1 MKPAAF
7 DYVRADSPD
16 EVVHHL
22 AHLGEDARILA
33 GGQSL
38 MPILNMRLAQP
49 SVLVDVS
56 RSRVLAEVRSTD
68 TALEIHA
75 AATQGAVQQGKALAD
90 EVPLLAMALPWIS
103 HFQVRNRG
111 TVCGSLAHADPSAE
125 LPLVLCALDGEVEL
139 VCAKGSRLV
148 GAQDFFTGMLS
159 TCRRP
164 DEFLRRARFPR
175 ARAGEAFGFRE
186 FGLRHGDF
194 AACAVAVVAARGR
207 IRIAVGGVADKPAT
221 RDWPLLA
228 GTALDD
234 ALNDLAWELDARS
247 DPQVSAAMRR
257 HLVRR
262 LGRQA
267 VDAAVQG
274 LELA

>member
-7 DYVRADSPD
+7 DYLRADSPD
-16 EVVHHL
+16 EVAHHL
-22 AHLGEDARILA
+22 ARLGDEARILA

-49 SVLVDVS
+49 QVLVDISGSRAMSETVVS
-56 RSRVLAEVRSTD
+56 KS
-68 TALEIHA
+68 ALEIDA
-75 AATQGAVQQGKALAD
+75 SVTQGSVQSRRSLND

-103 HFQVRNRG
+103 HFQIRNRG

-125 LPLVLCALDGEVEL
+125 LPLVLCALNGEVEL
-139 VCAKGSRLV
+139 MSSKARRWVRAS
-148 GAQDFFTGMLS
+148 DFFTGMLS
-159 TCRRP
+159 TCRQP
-164 DEFLRRARFPR
+164 EEFLRRARFPL
-175 ARAGEAFGFRE
+175 AQAGQSFDFRE

-194 AACAVAVVAARGR
+194 AACALAVVASRNL
-207 IRIAVGGVADKPAT
+207 IRITVGGVADKPIS
-221 RDWPLLA
+221 RDWPWLS

-234 ALNDLAWELDARS
+234 ALNELAWDLEARS

-267 VDAAVQG
+267 VDAAVQR
-274 LELA
+274 LEAA

>member
-16 EVVHHL
+16 EVAHHL
-22 AHLGEDARILA
+22 AQFGDEARILA

-38 MPILNMRLAQP
+38 IPILNMRLAQP
-49 SVLVDVS
+49 SVLVDLS
-56 RSRVLAEVRSTD
+56 RSREMVEVQRKES
-68 TALEIHA
+68 ALEIDA
-75 AATQGAVQQGKALAD
+75 AVTQGAVQERAGLMD

-103 HFQVRNRG
+103 HFQIRNRG

-125 LPLVLCALDGEVEL
+125 LPLVLCALNGEVEL
-139 VCAKGSRLV
+139 VSKKGSRHVL
-148 GAQDFFTGMLS
+148 ASDFFTGMLT

-175 ARAGEAFGFRE
+175 AKAGQAFDFRE

-194 AACAVAVVAARGR
+194 AACAVAVVATRDR
-207 IRIAVGGVADKPAT
+207 IRVAVGGVADKPAI
-221 RDWPLLA
+221 REWPLLT
-228 GTALDD
+228 GTGLDD
-234 ALNDLAWELDARS
+234 ALNDLAWGLNARS
-247 DPQVSAAMRR
+247 DSQVSAAMRR

-267 VDAAVQG
+267 VDAALQR
-274 LELA
+274 LEFA

>member
-7 DYVRADSPD
+7 DYVRADIPD
-16 EVVHHL
+16 EVAYHL
-22 AHLGEDARILA
+22 AQFGDEARILA

-49 SVLVDVS
+49 SVLVDLS
-56 RSRVLAEVRSTD
+56 RSREMTDVLSTD
-68 TALEIHA
+68 SALEIDA
-75 AATQGAVQQGKALAD
+75 AVTQGAVQERHSLMD
-90 EVPLLAMALPWIS
+90 EVPLLAMVLPWIS
-103 HFQVRNRG
+103 HFQIRNRG
-111 TVCGSLAHADPSAE
+111 TVCGSIAHADPSAE
-125 LPLVLCALDGEVEL
+125 LPLVLCALNGEVEL
-139 VCAKGSRLV
+139 VSAKGSRHV
-148 GAQDFFTGMLS
+148 HASDFFTGMLS

-164 DEFLRRARFPR
+164 EEFIRRVKFPR
-175 ARAGEAFGFRE
+175 AKAGQAFGFRE

-194 AACAVAVVAARGR
+194 AACAVAVVATRDR
-207 IRIAVGGVADKPAT
+207 IRIAVGGVADKPAI
-221 RDWPLLA
+221 REWPLLT

-234 ALNDLAWELDARS
+234 ALNDLAWDLNARS

-267 VDAAVQG
+267 VDAAAQKMDI
-274 LELA
+274 A

>member
-7 DYVRADSPD
+7 DYVRADSSD
-16 EVVHHL
+16 EV
-22 AHLGEDARILA
+22 AYHLGQFGDEARILA

-38 MPILNMRLAQP
+38 IPILNMRLAQP
-49 SVLVDVS
+49 AVLVDLS
-56 RSRVLAEVRSTD
+56 RSREMADVLSTD
-68 TALEIHA
+68 TALEIDA
-75 AATQGAVQQGKALAD
+75 AVTQGRVQQRTNLKD

-103 HFQVRNRG
+103 HFQIRNRG

-125 LPLVLCALDGEVEL
+125 LPLVLCALNGGVEL
-139 VCAKGSRLV
+139 VSSRSRRQV
-148 GAQDFFTGMLS
+148 RASEFFTGMLS

-175 ARAGEAFGFRE
+175 AAAGQAFDFRE

-194 AACAVAVVAARGR
+194 AASAVAVVATRDS

-221 RDWPLLA
+221 REWPLLV

-234 ALNDLAWELDARS
+234 ALNDFAWDLDARS
-247 DPQVSAAMRR
+247 DPQVSATMRR
-257 HLVRR
+257 HLVRK

-267 VDAAVQG
+267 VDTAVRR
-274 LELA
+274 LEFT

>member
-22 AHLGEDARILA
+22 AQFGEEARILA

-49 SVLVDVS
+49 SVLVDLS
-56 RSRVLAEVRSTD
+56 RSPEMAHVESTNSSLMID
-68 TALEIHA
+68 A
-75 AATQGAVQQGKALAD
+75 AVTQGAVQERKNLMD

-103 HFQVRNRG
+103 HFQIRNRG

-125 LPLVLCALDGEVEL
+125 LPLVLCALNGEVEL
-139 VCAKGSRLV
+139 VSQSGTRRVRAS
-148 GAQDFFTGMLS
+148 DFFTGMLS
-159 TCRRP
+159 SCRRP
-164 DEFLRRARFPR
+164 DEFLHRARFPR
-175 ARAGEAFGFRE
+175 AQAGQSFGFRE

-194 AACAVAVVAARGR
+194 AACAVAVVAARDR
-207 IRIAVGGVADKPAT
+207 IRIAVGGVADRPTT
-221 RDWPLLA
+221 RDWPLLGGA
-228 GTALDD
+228 ALDD
-234 ALNDLAWELDARS
+234 ALNGLAWDLDARS
-247 DPQVSAAMRR
+247 DSQVSAAMRR

-267 VDAAVQG
+267 VEAAVQE
-274 LELA
+274 LETA